1 MKYFEPSNERLQCE
15 ISLLVSLLQ
24 ISIQNTVMNKP
35 LEVTTIQSAH
45 NRYLLISAPGVLK
58 VENSTKM
65 LPFNNALVQ

>member
-1 MKYFEPSNERLQCE
+1 
-15 ISLLVSLLQ
+15 
-24 ISIQNTVMNKP
+24 MNKP
-35 LEVTTIQSAH
+35 LEVTTIQSAQ